1 MNKVTILTC
10 LLAAFSAAG
19 DTLLSGDSIEAL
31 SFDFTPDALR
41 VVPDKADIY
50 AFACNSDPGWAAGG
64 DETVESHVRVY
75 RASAQDAADLASW
88 QLGDSVDLSAVYGEG
103 IVFWSPTAQS
113 LYKAELLVGGVVV
126 DEAFF
131 DLQDTGGFDSRT
143 SIGSAEVTLAATVYE
158 FAGRPVQAAVVKVE
172 LDGQVLEAG
181 TDYTVQY
188 EDNVDVGEAAAI
200 IFGIGRC
207 RDQVRAVFQI
217 VPVAESR
224 LGGDDEACR
233 IDGTTNEVLVVRC
246 RQELQPFV
254 WNTSEAFTEGGCEW
268 IIGGLPEEEEAL
280 ATVTMVPMETLESE
294 PDETKATVLVARS
307 GEGVATFRGAPGI
320 YEARLTVSVG
330 GVLQAGQLRRVIHI
344 LEGKGF
350 ILFVQ

>member
-41 VVPDKADIY
+41 VVPDKADIC

-88 QLGDSVDLSAVYGEG
+88 QLGDSVDLPDVYGED
-103 IVFWSPTAQS
+103 IVLWTPTQQS
-113 LYKAELLVGGVVV
+113 LYKAELIVGGVVI

-131 DLQDTGGFDSRT
+131 DLRDSSGFDTRT
-143 SIGSAEVTLAATVYE
+143 SIESAEVTLAATLYE
-158 FAGRPVQAAVVKVE
+158 FTGRPIRAAVVKVE
-172 LDGQVLEAG
+172 MDGQELEAG
-181 TDYTVQY
+181 TDYDIQY
-188 EDNVDVGEAAAI
+188 DDNVDIGEATAI
-200 IFGIGRC
+200 ILGIGRY
-207 RDQVRAVFQI
+207 RSQTSATFQI
-217 VPVAESR
+217 VPVAEKQ
-224 LGGDDEACR
+224 LAGDDAVCR
-233 IDGTTNEVLVVRC
+233 VDCTTNEVLVVRT

-254 WNTSEAFTEGGCEW
+254 WNTSETFAECGCEW
-268 IIGGLPEEEEAL
+268 IIGGLPEEEDAL

-294 PDETKATVLVARS
+294 PDETKAIVLVS
-307 GEGVATFRGAPGI
+307 GPGEGVVTFRGKPGI

-330 GVLQAGQLRRVIHI
+330 GVMKTGQLRRVIHI